1 MNKQVKVREKLQVK
15 EEWLDVMVANGHEEW
30 SVGIPHI
37 IVTSKYMS
45 HFAWMCQPY
54 DMVSAGVVRHKTMVS
69 WHEMMVL
76 QHEMMVSCHD
86 TTGFIQFVP
95 FPEIVRQFF

>member
-1 MNKQVKVREKLQVK
+1 MK
-15 EEWLDVMVANGHEEW
+15 EEWLDVMMANGHEEW
-30 SVGIPHI
+30 SVVFLRYDT
-37 IVTSKYMS
+37 IVTSRYMS

-86 TTGFIQFVP
+86 TTGFIQFVL
-95 FPEIVRQFF
+95 FPEIV